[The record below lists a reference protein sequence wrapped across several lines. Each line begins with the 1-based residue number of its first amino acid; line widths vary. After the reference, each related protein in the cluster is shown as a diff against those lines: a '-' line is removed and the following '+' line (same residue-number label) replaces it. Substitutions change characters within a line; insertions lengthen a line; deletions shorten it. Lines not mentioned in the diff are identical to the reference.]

1 MTFTILPFAPK
12 GAVSVR
18 QPVAPIGPAPKA
30 VLRATWF
37 LDPETGRP
45 VCRWSTD
52 EETDTPTR
60 CPLALQEAA

>member
-12 GAVSVR
+12 GASVR
-18 QPVAPIGPAPKA
+18 LPASPVVPAKA
-30 VLRATWF
+30 VLRATWT

-52 EETDTPTR
+52 DAGSPERRPVAQSR
-60 CPLALQEAA
+60 AA

>member
-18 QPVAPIGPAPKA
+18 LPAAPAVPVPKA
-30 VLRATWF
+30 VLRATWS

-52 EETDTPTR
+52 DEGTPAR
-60 CPLALQEAA
+60 CPVPRLKAA

>member
-12 GAVSVR
+12 GAVPVR
-18 QPVAPIGPAPKA
+18 LPAAPAVPAPKPA
-30 VLRATWF
+30 LRATWS

-52 EETDTPTR
+52 DGGSPEI
-60 CPLALQEAA
+60 CPVAQSRAA